1 MNLQLLAIQ
10 IRRHLKQ
17 VVIVFFFLLLFA
29 LVAVEST
36 FFIKVSNGSGVV
48 LDYHKLETNTGSEN
62 QLVVRFNGMNTAGSY
77 NGTPTPR
84 IGDDVKVVHQKSL
97 FFRRNHYSYA
107 SFENN

>member
-1 MNLQLLAIQ
+1 MNLQFLAIQ

-17 VVIVFFFLLLFA
+17 LVIVLFFFLLFA

-36 FFIKVSNGSGVV
+36 FFINVSSGSGVV

-62 QLVVRFNGMNTAGSY
+62 QLVVRFNGMNTVGSY

-84 IGDDVKVVHQKSL
+84 IGDDVKVVYEKSL